1 MVFVHQSSAVLV
13 LLTLTLIVQSA
24 GLAALIDWTKGH
36 LPRSLRQFGRLRS
49 AVLVIRLTS
58 LIVCLHLLTILP
70 WACFYR
76 WNCFSTWGSAFYF
89 SAASYSTVGASELV
103 LPAAWRTLCPIESIA
118 GVLMCG
124 LSASFLFAI
133 VTRLVERDSL
143 AEREQA
149 LADAASALALPQPLD
164 QHHSVTPVEKV
175 PSSQER

>member
-1 MVFVHQSSAVLV
+1 MVFVHQTFAVLV
-13 LLTLTLIVQSA
+13 LLAITLIVQSA
-24 GLAALIDWTKGH
+24 GLAALIQWTKSH
-36 LPRSLRQFGRLRS
+36 LPKSLRQFGRLRS

-76 WNCFSTWGSAFYF
+76 WNCFTTWGSAFYF
-89 SAASYSTVGASELV
+89 SAASYSTVGASDLV
-103 LPAAWRTLCPIESIA
+103 LPGAWRTLCPIESVT

-143 AEREQA
+143 AETEQA
-149 LADAASALALPQPLD
+149 LADPASSLALPRAPD
-164 QHHSVTPVEKV
+164 PAQHSDIND
-175 PSSQER
+175 RW